1 MVVGAHFI
9 APRTSLH
16 SQVGAFH
23 SMAAGLK
30 NHIWT
35 VKELLTTLL
44 VPLASANPP
53 KVIGNVVY

>member
-44 VPLASANPP
+44 VPLASNA
-53 KVIGNVVY
+53 